1 MYRAVIFD
9 FDGTI
14 IDTEQHLYERVNR
27 YLNEAGHANMSADF
41 YRSNIGGRALGIHQH
56 LLTHLGEML
65 TDQVYQEH
73 YETAGQLPLRPGVLE
88 LMQQLHQRHIPM
100 GIASSSTR
108 HHIESLVQKL
118 GIEKYISVIKG
129 REDVETVKPA
139 PDLYL
144 AAVQALNYSPTHC
157 LAIEDSVNGAT
168 GAICAGLDVIVNSN
182 QFTAQ
187 SDFSELDLLA
197 KDVDLSQVV
206 AQYFDG
212 VQR

>member
-14 IDTEQHLYERVNR
+14 IDTE
-27 YLNEAGHANMSADF
+27 
-41 YRSNIGGRALGIHQH
+41 QH

>member
-1 MYRAVIFD
+1 M
-9 FDGTI
+9 
-14 IDTEQHLYERVNR
+14 
-27 YLNEAGHANMSADF
+27 
-41 YRSNIGGRALGIHQH
+41 
-56 LLTHLGEML
+56 
-65 TDQVYQEH
+65 
-73 YETAGQLPLRPGVLE
+73 
-88 LMQQLHQRHIPM
+88 
-100 GIASSSTR
+100 
-108 HHIESLVQKL
+108 
-118 GIEKYISVIKG
+118 IKG